1 MTQEMIK
8 AIHELGNLIKSD
20 GASERLNHAVED
32 YERCE
37 ELMNLIA
44 EYNTQQ
50 ELMASSVDADAS
62 VREKI
67 NDRIDEL
74 YSKVTSHPVYLEYG
88 RAKSEFDALYGEVIE
103 ELQFAVTGQRPCSHD
118 CSSCGGCH

>member
-74 YSKVTSHPVYLEYG
+74 YNKVTSHPVYLEYG

>member
-8 AIHELGNLIKSD
+8 AVHELGNLIKAD

-74 YSKVTSHPVYLEYG
+74 YNKATSHPVYLEYG